1 MGAQH
6 DGGRHPW
13 IASGILGGHYPL
25 AFDGGIGPIDPT
37 TSIPLLA
44 LGSEDTGLV
53 RDLAVIMAVAGV
65 ALVIFRLV
73 RMPPVL
79 GYLAAGTLIGP
90 FTVWSPLVGDLDTIR
105 LLADLGLVLLLF
117 GIGLGVGWQR
127 IRSVGSSVVIIGLV
141 EMTIMFALGFEMA
154 NLLGWSKTES
164 VFLGAALSISSS
176 AILMTMLRESGE
188 LLQTRGQLI
197 VGILVIEDI
206 VAVILLTVL
215 TGVATSGETD
225 PSSIVVLAVKLAT
238 FGAVALVV
246 GALVAPRVVGFV
258 NGFQSQEA
266 LLITGLAMC
275 FGLALIAGQLGLSP
289 AVGAFLIGAV
299 LGDTDHAEEMDR
311 IMGPVR
317 DMFAAIFFVSI
328 GLLMDLSVAAD
339 FILPTL
345 IVAAVFIVGK
355 VLADTLG
362 TLLAGHSGKESLDV
376 GLGMPQ
382 VGEFSLAMV
391 RVGVETAAIGS
402 FLYPVMTGATAITAL
417 VYPFL
422 FRGTNLIAGF
432 LDRRSPRLLKLYG
445 SGLVLALAALRSAFH
460 FHSPRARRIQRSNRL
475 ILLNMGIISLFIA
488 IGTGSLHFTPQ
499 LAHLF
504 HLGENVVGLAIGG
517 TALALSV
524 PPALQVWKSLRTLSD
539 GIVGYILPRRLRAS
553 EILRGRNMH
562 VILRDSIAI
571 PLLLLPAIWSIP
583 LVSRLLSMGILVTPL
598 AIAMAAGLVAGLAIA
613 AFQIH
618 HLLERTFIHTFLGP
632 DELEYRDEPD
642 PHYVD
647 DDQYVYIDDQVSP
660 EYTYNIDAEPS
671 AELSMGDDEAC

>member
-1 MGAQH
+1 MG
-6 DGGRHPW
+6 
-13 IASGILGGHYPL
+13 SG
-25 AFDGGIGPIDPT
+25 
-37 TSIPLLA
+37 
-44 LGSEDTGLV
+44 DTGLL

-73 RMPPVL
+73 RLPAVL
-79 GYLAAGTLIGP
+79 GYLVAGAFIGP
-90 FTVWSPLVGDLDTIR
+90 FTVWNPLVEDQDTIR

-127 IRSVGSSVVIIGLV
+127 IRSVGTSVVIIGLV
-141 EMTIMFALGFEMA
+141 EMTTMFALGFELA
-154 NLLGWSKTES
+154 NMLGWSKTEG

-206 VAVILLTVL
+206 VAVVLLTVL

-225 PSSIVVLAVKLAT
+225 PGSIGVLAVKLAT

-275 FGLALIAGQLGLSP
+275 FGLGLIAAQLGLSP

-299 LGDTDHAEEMDR
+299 LGDTEHAEEMDR

-328 GLLMDLSVAAD
+328 GMLMDLSVAAD
-339 FILPTL
+339 FIVPTL

-391 RVGVETAAIGS
+391 RVGVENAAIGG
-402 FLYPVMTGATAITAL
+402 FLYPVLTGATAITAL
-417 VYPFL
+417 VYPLL
-422 FRGTNLIAGF
+422 FRSTNAMAGF
-432 LDRRSPRLLKLYG
+432 LDRHSPRLLKLYG
-445 SGLVLALAALRSAFH
+445 GGLVLALAALRSAFH
-460 FHSPRARRIQRSNRL
+460 FHSPRARRIQRSTRL

-488 IGTGSLHFTPQ
+488 IGTGSLHFTPE
-499 LAHLF
+499 LARMIHLR
-504 HLGENVVGLAIGG
+504 ENVVGLAIGG
-517 TALALSV
+517 IALAMAV
-524 PPALQVWKSLRTLSD
+524 PASIQVWKSLRTLSD
-539 GIVGYILPRRLRAS
+539 GIVGYVLPRRLRAS

-571 PLLLLPAIWSIP
+571 PLILVPAIWSIP
-583 LVSRLLSMGILVTPL
+583 LISRLLSMGVLVTPL
-598 AIAMAAGLVAGLAIA
+598 AIAMAVGLVAGLAIA

-618 HLLERTFIHTFLGP
+618 HVLERTFIQTFLGP
-632 DELEYRDEPD
+632 DELEYIDEPD
-642 PHYVD
+642 PHYID
-647 DDQYVYIDDQVSP
+647 DDQYVYADDHVDA
-660 EYTYNIDAEPS
+660 EYTYAIDAEPS
-671 AELSMGDDEAC
+671 SELSVGDSDDC

>member
-1 MGAQH
+1 
-6 DGGRHPW
+6 
-13 IASGILGGHYPL
+13 
-25 AFDGGIGPIDPT
+25 
-37 TSIPLLA
+37 
-44 LGSEDTGLV
+44 
-53 RDLAVIMAVAGV
+53 MAVAGV

-90 FTVWSPLVGDLDTIR
+90 FTLWSPLVADLETIR

-127 IRSVGSSVVIIGLV
+127 IRRVGTSVMIIGLV
-141 EMTIMFALGFEMA
+141 EMTIMFALGFELA
-154 NLLGWSKTES
+154 NLLGWSNTEGL
-164 VFLGAALSISSS
+164 FLGAALSISSS

-188 LLQTRGQLI
+188 LLGTRGQLI

-206 VAVILLTVL
+206 AAVILLTVL
-215 TGVATSGETD
+215 TGVANSGETNVGT
-225 PSSIVVLAVKLAT
+225 IGVLAVKLAT

-275 FGLALIAGQLGLSP
+275 FGLALIAEQLGLSP

-299 LGDTDHAEEMDR
+299 LGDTDHAEDMDR

-328 GLLMDLSVAAD
+328 GMLMDLSVAAN

-345 IVAAVFIVGK
+345 AVAGVFIVGK
-355 VLADTLG
+355 VVADSIG
-362 TLLAGHSGKESLDV
+362 TLLAGHSGRESLDV

-391 RVGVETAAIGS
+391 KVGVEKAAIGG
-402 FLYPVMTGATAITAL
+402 FLYPVLTGATAITAL
-417 VYPFL
+417 VYPLL
-422 FRGTNLIAGF
+422 FRSTNLIAGF
-432 LDRRSPRLLKLYG
+432 LDRHSPKLLKDYG
-445 SGLVLALAALRSAFH
+445 NGLVLALAALRSAFH
-460 FHSPRARRIQRSNRL
+460 FHSPRARRIQRATRR

-499 LAHLF
+499 LAGMLHLE
-504 HLGENVVGLAIGG
+504 ENLVGLAIGG
-517 TALALSV
+517 FALALSV
-524 PPALQVWKSLRTLSD
+524 PPALHVWRSLRTLSD
-539 GIVGYILPRRLRAS
+539 GIVGYIFPHRLRES
-553 EILRGRNMH
+553 EVLRGRNMH

-571 PLLLLPAIWSIP
+571 PLLVLPGIWSIP
-583 LVSRLLSMGILVTPL
+583 LISRLLSMGVFVTPL
-598 AIAMAAGLVAGLAIA
+598 AIIMLVGLVAGLAIA

-618 HLLERTFIHTFLGP
+618 HLLERTFIRTFLGP
-632 DELEYRDEPD
+632 EDLDWLEEGDA
-642 PHYVD
+642 HFVD
-647 DDQYVYIDDQVSP
+647 DDQYVYPDDHVDA
-660 EYTYNIDAEPS
+660 EYTYAVDAEPS
-671 AELSMGDDEAC
+671 SGDDSDS